1 MKKSSKSKKQKE
13 KVKRKGGLTTSIPGI
28 IDERQTLNLDK
39 LVEKKKLKFDY
50 EVNNIKLEETDDLN
64 CKMYYYSK
72 EAKSLRIINYDNFK
86 DKLLPV
92 YKIIPNKKKKKKE
105 DLPSIYDKDFEE
117 IDEPKLSKKVKKAN
131 ILKRL
136 VSKQKRRLQDEEF
149 DLDMAYI
156 TQRVIAMGFPS
167 VGCETVYR
175 NALPDVLDFFHR
187 RHNDQVK
194 IYNLCLEK
202 DRIYNK
208 NIFSKSSVGL
218 FPATD
223 HNPCPIKLILE
234 FCIDIC
240 LFLLKNPKAVAAVHC
255 KAGKGRTGV
264 MICSY
269 LVFSH
274 LCETSEKAFRY
285 YARIRTKNNTGVT
298 IPSQK
303 RYIRYFET
311 FLQANFVPPYIY
323 LIPKIIKSHFSHN
336 IVENGRLLVNNIL
349 KSFEREKSYFISA
362 NQFRL
367 KGVKIGPLPKGK
379 KIQLKICNFINN
391 NFKIKESELVEYNH
405 CNESY
410 NGSTDYELA
419 FIPELTIHSDIKITF
434 KGVVNFYIW
443 VNLWYSSWENIKLF
457 FDRAI
462 SKEEE
467 DDDDDKKI
475 TTEELKKIKEQQELI
490 DDEIDGKIKKN
501 EIKPKFVFNQEGIKK
516 TIKKSFIRMK
526 SKMNIDEINTE
537 DKKDIKEDNS
547 QNRMIDSLS
556 EEGKLGNEKSLY
568 EIIYKLKHNTDLNEL
583 INRINLELKEKF
595 DKKNMKIVLKSHEL
609 DKFGEAKKYPDITTT
624 IYYSLLEK
632 QY

>member
-1 MKKSSKSKKQKE
+1 MKKSSKNKNPKE
-13 KVKRKGGLTTSIPGI
+13 NNKSGLTTSMPGI

-39 LVEKKKLKFDY
+39 LIEKKKLKFDY
-50 EVNNIKLEETDDLN
+50 EVNNIKLDETEDMN
-64 CKMYYYSK
+64 CKMYFYSK
-72 EAKSLRIINYDNFK
+72 ETKDMRIINYNDFN
-86 DKLLPV
+86 DKLRPV
-92 YKIIPNKKKKKKE
+92 YKIVQNNKKKKKNYE
-105 DLPSIYDKDFEE
+105 PSIYDKDFEE
-117 IDEPKLSKKVKKAN
+117 IDEPKLPKNVKKAN
-131 ILKRL
+131 LLKRL
-136 VSKQKRRLQDEEF
+136 VSKQKRRLQDEHF
-149 DLDMAYI
+149 DLDMSYI

-175 NALPDVLDFFHR
+175 NALPDVLDFFHEK
-187 RHNDQVK
+187 HNDQVK

-208 NIFSKSSVGL
+208 NIFAKSSVGL

-240 LFLLKNPKAVAAVHC
+240 LYLLKNPNAVAAVHC

-311 FLQANFVPPYIY
+311 FLQANFAPPYIY

-336 IVENGRLLVNNIL
+336 MAGQGRLLVKNIL
-349 KSFEREKSYFISA
+349 QSFEKEKSYFISA

-367 KGVKIGPLPKGK
+367 KGVKIGPLPRGK
-379 KIQLKICNFINN
+379 KISLKICNFINN
-391 NFKIKESELVEYNH
+391 NFKIKESELIEYIH

-410 NGSTDYELA
+410 NGSTEYELA
-419 FIPELTIHSDIKITF
+419 FNPELTIHSDIKITF
-434 KGVVNFYIW
+434 KGLVNFYIW
-443 VNLWYSSWENIKLF
+443 VNLWYSSWENIKTF
-457 FDRAI
+457 YDNAAENAE
-462 SKEEE
+462 SEE
-467 DDDDDKKI
+467 DKKI
-475 TTEELKKIKEQQELI
+475 SIEVKEKIKEDQDILNKEL
-490 DDEIDGKIKKN
+490 DEKIKYNEMKN
-501 EIKPKFVFNQEGIKK
+501 NFNIDNFRK
-516 TIKKSFIRMK
+516 TIRKTINQST
-526 SKMNIDEINTE
+526 NIKNDITFDE
-537 DKKDIKEDNS
+537 KKEDNS
-547 QNRMIDSLS
+547 GIRMIDDIFSG
-556 EEGKLGNEKSLY
+556 EEKLNNGKSLY

-583 INRINLELKEKF
+583 INRINMELNEKF
-595 DKKNMKIVLKSHEL
+595 DKKNMKIVLRSNEL
-609 DKFGEAKKYPDITTT
+609 DKFQEAKKYPDITTT
-624 IYYSLLEK
+624 IYYSLLDK

>member
-13 KVKRKGGLTTSIPGI
+13 KVKGKGGLTTSIPGI

-194 IYNLCLEK
+194 I
-202 DRIYNK
+202 
-208 NIFSKSSVGL
+208 
-218 FPATD
+218 
-223 HNPCPIKLILE
+223 
-234 FCIDIC
+234 
-240 LFLLKNPKAVAAVHC
+240 

-609 DKFGEAKKYPDITTT
+609 DKFAEAKKYPDITTT